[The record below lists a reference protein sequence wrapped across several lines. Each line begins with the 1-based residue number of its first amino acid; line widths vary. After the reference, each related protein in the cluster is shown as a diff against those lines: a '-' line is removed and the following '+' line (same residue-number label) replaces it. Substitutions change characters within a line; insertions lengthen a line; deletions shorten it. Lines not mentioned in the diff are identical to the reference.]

1 MLSEFKHDLQ
11 SFSHTKMKW
20 YNKFYQRTCMI
31 DIASHHVVCLEHLYF
46 VSQLNIVD
54 KLFYLK
60 ILNKNTLNFKFLF
73 A

>member
-1 MLSEFKHDLQ
+1 
-11 SFSHTKMKW
+11 
-20 YNKFYQRTCMI
+20 MI
-31 DIASHHVVCLEHLYF
+31 DILSHHVVCLEHLYF